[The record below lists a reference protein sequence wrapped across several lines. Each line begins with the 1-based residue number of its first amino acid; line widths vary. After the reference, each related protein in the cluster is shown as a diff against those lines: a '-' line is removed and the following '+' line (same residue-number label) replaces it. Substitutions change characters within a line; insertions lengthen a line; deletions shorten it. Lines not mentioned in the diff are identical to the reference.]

1 MKITIEL
8 YGSEEEPRSIPTRR
22 EIDGQIKA
30 LERAM
35 LGRRSVADIDSLL
48 SIRSI
53 LRGIREQLYK

>member
-8 YGSEEEPRSIPTRR
+8 YGSEEGPRSIPTRR
-22 EIDGQIKA
+22 EIDRQIKA

-35 LGRRSVADIDSLL
+35 TGPRSLADINSLL

-53 LRGIREQLYK
+53 LRGIKEALYK